1 MGADMSGRGVLRRA
15 VAGQRRDVVT
25 GSLLGAAHQTGEAL
39 VPVLIGM
46 IVDRAVVRP
55 DGGALALWLV
65 VLAVVYAMLS
75 YGFRFGAR
83 AGERAA
89 EQAAHALRLDVVR
102 RVLAPHGGA
111 EAGRPPGALVNV
123 ATEDA
128 RRVGAFTMALT
139 LGIAA
144 VVGVVA
150 GAVLLL
156 RASVPLGLLVLVGAP
171 VLMALGHYL
180 ARPLEHRSQAEQERA
195 AHASGVAADLVAG
208 VRVLKGL
215 RAERAA
221 VARYRTTSQASREA
235 NVRAARAAA
244 LQTGLMLTL
253 TGAFI
258 ALVALVGGRLVLS
271 GSIGLGALVSAVG
284 LALFLPG
291 PIAVLAWVG
300 AELAKARASAAR
312 IADVLAAPG
321 ETTGGT
327 GEPGASGAASAS
339 ASGRGASAAAPAEPA
354 DAPASGSGSASDPGS
369 VPASAVRV
377 AEVLAAPGETTG
389 GTAES
394 AASGAASASASGSA
408 SGPASVPAP
417 ASTSDPASASAP
429 ASARTSASAP
439 APVPSSVPGEL
450 RLRGLGHAGLDGI
463 DLTVRPGEHLGIVVT
478 DTADAV
484 TLLRCLARRCDP
496 DRGSVELDGTPLTEL
511 APAALRSALLVAE
524 HDAQLFDGT
533 LLDNVTAAAPAGAD
547 PQPAMDAAAVDEVA
561 ATLPGGTAGRIGERG
576 SSLSGGQR
584 QRVALARALA
594 ADRSVL
600 VVHDPTTAVDAATE
614 ARIAT
619 GIRRAR
625 TGRTTVLVTSSP
637 ALLAATDRVV
647 LIDGGTVT
655 AEAPHEDLVRD
666 HPVYRTA
673 VLT

>member
-1 MGADMSGRGVLRRA
+1 MGADTSGRGVIRRA
-15 VAGQRRDVVT
+15 VAGQRRDVVV

-39 VPVLIGM
+39 VPVLIGL

-55 DGGALALWLV
+55 DGEALALWLV

-89 EQAAHALRLDVVR
+89 EQAAHRLRLDVVR

-128 RRVGAFTMALT
+128 RRVGALNMALT

-180 ARPLEHRSQAEQERA
+180 ARPLEHRSEAEQERA

-221 VARYRTTSQASREA
+221 VARYRATSQASRDA

-327 GEPGASGAASAS
+327 AEPSAPGGAAARTASG
-339 ASGRGASAAAPAEPA
+339 P
-354 DAPASGSGSASDPGS
+354 DT
-369 VPASAVRV
+369 PASA
-377 AEVLAAPGETTG
+377 TTG
-389 GTAES
+389 PDAPTTA
-394 AASGAASASASGSA
+394 AT
-408 SGPASVPAP
+408 PI
-417 ASTSDPASASAP
+417 
-429 ASARTSASAP
+429 
-439 APVPSSVPGEL
+439 PGEL
-450 RLRGLGHAGLDGI
+450 RLHRLGHGGLHGI
-463 DLTVRPGEHLGIVVT
+463 DLTVPAGEHLGIVVT
-478 DTADAV
+478 DTADAA

-496 DRGSVELDGTPLTEL
+496 DQGRIELDGTPLTEL
-511 APAALRSALLVAE
+511 APAALRSTLLVAE

-533 LLDNVTAAAPAGAD
+533 LLDNLTAAAPAGAD
-547 PQPAMDAAAVDEVA
+547 PHPAMAAAAVDEVA
-561 ATLPGGTAGRIGERG
+561 ATLPGGTTGRIGERG

-647 LIDGGTVT
+647 LIDGGTVA

-666 HPVYRTA
+666 HPVYRSA

>member
-1 MGADMSGRGVLRRA
+1 MGADMSGRGVIRRA
-15 VAGQRRDVVT
+15 VAGQRRDVVV

-39 VPVLIGM
+39 VPVLIGL

-89 EQAAHALRLDVVR
+89 EQAAHQLRLDVVR

-128 RRVGAFTMALT
+128 RRVGALNMALT

-156 RASVPLGLLVLVGAP
+156 RASVPLGLLVLIGAP

-215 RAERAA
+215 RAEHAA
-221 VARYRTTSQASREA
+221 VARYRSTSQASREA

-327 GEPGASGAASAS
+327 T
-339 ASGRGASAAAPAEPA
+339 EPA
-354 DAPASGSGSASDPGS
+354 TPAS
-369 VPASAVRV
+369 
-377 AEVLAAPGETTG
+377 
-389 GTAES
+389 
-394 AASGAASASASGSA
+394 
-408 SGPASVPAP
+408 
-417 ASTSDPASASAP
+417 
-429 ASARTSASAP
+429 
-439 APVPSSVPGEL
+439 GEL
-450 RLRGLGHAGLDGI
+450 RLHGLGHAGLHGI

-478 DTADAV
+478 DTADAA
-484 TLLRCLARRCDP
+484 TLLHCLARRCDP
-496 DRGSVELDGTPLTEL
+496 DRGHVELDGTPVTEL

-594 ADRSVL
+594 ADRPVL
-600 VVHDPTTAVDAATE
+600 VIHDPTTAVDAATE

-647 LIDGGTVT
+647 LIDGGTIT

>member
-1 MGADMSGRGVLRRA
+1 MGADMSGRGVIRRA
-15 VAGQRRDVVT
+15 VAGQRRDVVV

-39 VPVLIGM
+39 VPVLIGL

-89 EQAAHALRLDVVR
+89 EQAAHQLRLDVVR

-128 RRVGAFTMALT
+128 RRVGALDMALT

-156 RASVPLGLLVLVGAP
+156 RASVPLGLLVLIGAP

-215 RAERAA
+215 RAESAA
-221 VARYRTTSQASREA
+221 VARYRSTSQASREA

-327 GEPGASGAASAS
+327 T
-339 ASGRGASAAAPAEPA
+339 EPA
-354 DAPASGSGSASDPGS
+354 TPASGQ
-369 VPASAVRV
+369 
-377 AEVLAAPGETTG
+377 
-389 GTAES
+389 
-394 AASGAASASASGSA
+394 
-408 SGPASVPAP
+408 
-417 ASTSDPASASAP
+417 
-429 ASARTSASAP
+429 
-439 APVPSSVPGEL
+439 L
-450 RLRGLGHAGLDGI
+450 RLHGLGHAGLHGI

-478 DTADAV
+478 DTADAA
-484 TLLRCLARRCDP
+484 TLLHCLARRCDP
-496 DRGSVELDGTPLTEL
+496 DRGHVELDGTPVTEL

-594 ADRSVL
+594 ADRPVL
-600 VVHDPTTAVDAATE
+600 VIHDPTTAVDAATE

-647 LIDGGTVT
+647 LIDGGTIT

>member
-1 MGADMSGRGVLRRA
+1 MGADTSGRGIIRRA
-15 VAGQRRDVVT
+15 VAGQRRDVVV
-25 GSLLGAAHQTGEAL
+25 GSVLSAAHQTGEAL
-39 VPVLIGM
+39 IPVLIGL

-55 DGGALALWLV
+55 DGGALTVWLI
-65 VLAVVYAMLS
+65 VLAAVYTVLS
-75 YGFRFGAR
+75 YGFRLGAR

-89 EQAAHALRLDVVR
+89 EQAAHHLRLDVVR

-128 RRVGAFTMALT
+128 RRVGAVNMALT

-156 RASVPLGLLVLVGAP
+156 RASVPLGLLVLIGAP

-180 ARPLEHRSQAEQERA
+180 ARPLEHRSEAEQERA

-215 RAERAA
+215 RAESAA
-221 VARYRTTSQASREA
+221 VARYRATSQASREA

-291 PIAVLAWVG
+291 PIAVLAYVG

-321 ETTGGT
+321 ETTGG
-327 GEPGASGAASAS
+327 A
-339 ASGRGASAAAPAEPA
+339 AEPA
-354 DAPASGSGSASDPGS
+354 DPA
-369 VPASAVRV
+369 R
-377 AEVLAAPGETTG
+377 
-389 GTAES
+389 
-394 AASGAASASASGSA
+394 
-408 SGPASVPAP
+408 
-417 ASTSDPASASAP
+417 
-429 ASARTSASAP
+429 
-439 APVPSSVPGEL
+439 GEL
-450 RLRGLGHAGLDGI
+450 SLHALGHAGLDGI

-478 DTADAV
+478 DTADAA
-484 TLLRCLARRCDP
+484 TLLHCLARRCDP
-496 DRGSVELDGTPLTEL
+496 DRGRIELDGTPLTEL
-511 APAALRSALLVAE
+511 APAALRATLLVAE

-547 PQPAMDAAAVDEVA
+547 PHPAMDAAAVDEVA
-561 ATLPGGTAGRIGERG
+561 SALAGGIAGRIGERG

-614 ARIAT
+614 ARIAA

-625 TGRTTVLVTSSP
+625 TGRTTILVTSSP

-647 LIDGGTVT
+647 LIDGGTIT

>member
-1 MGADMSGRGVLRRA
+1 MGVDTSGRGVIRRA
-15 VAGQRRDVVT
+15 VAGQRRDVVV

-39 VPVLIGM
+39 VPVLIGL

-89 EQAAHALRLDVVR
+89 EQAAHRLRLDVVR

-128 RRVGAFTMALT
+128 RRVGALDMALT

-180 ARPLEHRSQAEQERA
+180 ARPLEHRSEAEQERA

-221 VARYRTTSQASREA
+221 VARYRATSQASREA

-327 GEPGASGAASAS
+327 VEPDAVPGAAART
-339 ASGRGASAAAPAEPA
+339 ASGTDTPASAATGP
-354 DAPASGSGSASDPGS
+354 DAPTT
-369 VPASAVRV
+369 
-377 AEVLAAPGETTG
+377 AATPT
-389 GTAES
+389 
-394 AASGAASASASGSA
+394 
-408 SGPASVPAP
+408 
-417 ASTSDPASASAP
+417 
-429 ASARTSASAP
+429 
-439 APVPSSVPGEL
+439 PGEL
-450 RLRGLGHAGLDGI
+450 RLHRLGHGGLDGI
-463 DLTVRPGEHLGIVVT
+463 DLTVRAGEHLGIVVT
-478 DTADAV
+478 DTADAA

-496 DRGSVELDGTPLTEL
+496 DRGRIELDGTPFTEL
-511 APAALRSALLVAE
+511 APAALRSTLLVAE

-547 PQPAMDAAAVDEVA
+547 PHPAMDAAAVDEVA

-625 TGRTTVLVTSSP
+625 TARTTVLVTSSP

-647 LIDGGTVT
+647 LIDGGTVA

-666 HPVYRTA
+666 HPVYRSA

>member
-1 MGADMSGRGVLRRA
+1 MGADMSGRGVIRRA
-15 VAGQRRDVVT
+15 VAGQRRDVVV

-39 VPVLIGM
+39 VPVLIGL

-89 EQAAHALRLDVVR
+89 EQAAHQLRLDVVR

-128 RRVGAFTMALT
+128 RRVGALNMALT

-144 VVGVVA
+144 VVGVIA

-156 RASVPLGLLVLVGAP
+156 RASVPLGLLVLIGAP

-180 ARPLEHRSQAEQERA
+180 ARPLEHRSEAEQERA

-215 RAERAA
+215 RAEGAA
-221 VARYRTTSQASREA
+221 VARYRSTSQASREA

-327 GEPGASGAASAS
+327 TEP
-339 ASGRGASAAAPAEPA
+339 AAP
-354 DAPASGSGSASDPGS
+354 SA
-369 VPASAVRV
+369 
-377 AEVLAAPGETTG
+377 
-389 GTAES
+389 
-394 AASGAASASASGSA
+394 
-408 SGPASVPAP
+408 
-417 ASTSDPASASAP
+417 
-429 ASARTSASAP
+429 
-439 APVPSSVPGEL
+439 GEL
-450 RLRGLGHAGLDGI
+450 RLHGLGHAGLHGI
-463 DLTVRPGEHLGIVVT
+463 DLTVRSGEHLGIVVT
-478 DTADAV
+478 DTADAA
-484 TLLRCLARRCDP
+484 TLLHCLARRCDP
-496 DRGSVELDGTPLTEL
+496 DRGRVELDGTPVTEL

-561 ATLPGGTAGRIGERG
+561 ATLPGGTSGRIGERG

-647 LIDGGTVT
+647 LIDGGTIT

>member
-1 MGADMSGRGVLRRA
+1 MGADTSGRGVIRRA
-15 VAGQRRDVVT
+15 VKGQRRDVVV

-39 VPVLIGM
+39 VPVLIGL

-55 DGGALALWLV
+55 DGGALAAWLV

-89 EQAAHALRLDVVR
+89 EQAAHQLRLDVVR

-128 RRVGAFTMALT
+128 RRVGALNMALT

-156 RASVPLGLLVLVGAP
+156 RASVPLGLLVLIGAP

-180 ARPLEHRSQAEQERA
+180 ARPLEHRSEAEQERA

-291 PIAVLAWVG
+291 PISVLAWVG
-300 AELAKARASAAR
+300 AELARARASAAR

-327 GEPGASGAASAS
+327 AEP
-339 ASGRGASAAAPAEPA
+339 AAPA
-354 DAPASGSGSASDPGS
+354 
-369 VPASAVRV
+369 
-377 AEVLAAPGETTG
+377 T
-389 GTAES
+389 
-394 AASGAASASASGSA
+394 
-408 SGPASVPAP
+408 
-417 ASTSDPASASAP
+417 
-429 ASARTSASAP
+429 
-439 APVPSSVPGEL
+439 GEL
-450 RLRGLGHAGLDGI
+450 RLHGLGHAGLDGI

-478 DTADAV
+478 DTADAA
-484 TLLRCLARRCDP
+484 TLLHCLARRCDP
-496 DRGSVELDGTPLTEL
+496 DRGRVELDGTPLTEL

-524 HDAQLFDGT
+524 HDAQLFDGS

-547 PQPAMDAAAVDEVA
+547 PRPAMDAAAVDEVA

-594 ADRSVL
+594 ADRPVL

-647 LIDGGTVT
+647 LIDGGTIT

>member
-1 MGADMSGRGVLRRA
+1 MGADTSGRGVIRRA
-15 VAGQRRDVVT
+15 VAGQRRDVVV

-39 VPVLIGM
+39 VPVLIGL

-55 DGGALALWLV
+55 DGGALAAWLV

-89 EQAAHALRLDVVR
+89 EQAAHQLRLDVVR

-128 RRVGAFTMALT
+128 RRVGALNMALT

-156 RASVPLGLLVLVGAP
+156 RASVPLGLLVLIGAP

-180 ARPLEHRSQAEQERA
+180 ARPLEHRSEAEQERA

-291 PIAVLAWVG
+291 PISVLAWVG
-300 AELAKARASAAR
+300 AELARARASAAR

-327 GEPGASGAASAS
+327 
-339 ASGRGASAAAPAEPA
+339 AEPA
-354 DAPASGSGSASDPGS
+354 TPA
-369 VPASAVRV
+369 
-377 AEVLAAPGETTG
+377 T
-389 GTAES
+389 
-394 AASGAASASASGSA
+394 
-408 SGPASVPAP
+408 
-417 ASTSDPASASAP
+417 
-429 ASARTSASAP
+429 
-439 APVPSSVPGEL
+439 GEL
-450 RLRGLGHAGLDGI
+450 RLHGLGHAGLDGI

-478 DTADAV
+478 DTADAA
-484 TLLRCLARRCDP
+484 TLLHCLARRCDP
-496 DRGSVELDGTPLTEL
+496 DRGRIELDGTPVTEL

-547 PQPAMDAAAVDEVA
+547 PRPAMDAAAVDEVA
-561 ATLPGGTAGRIGERG
+561 ATLPGGTSGRIGERG

-647 LIDGGTVT
+647 LIDGGTIT

>member
-1 MGADMSGRGVLRRA
+1 MGADMSGRGVIRRA
-15 VAGQRRDVVT
+15 VAGQRRDVVV

-39 VPVLIGM
+39 VPVLIGL

-55 DGGALALWLV
+55 DGGALAAWLV
-65 VLAVVYAMLS
+65 LLAVVYAMLS

-89 EQAAHALRLDVVR
+89 EQAAHQLRLDVVR

-128 RRVGAFTMALT
+128 RRVGALNMALT

-156 RASVPLGLLVLVGAP
+156 RASVPLGLLVLIGAP

-180 ARPLEHRSQAEQERA
+180 ARPLEHRSEAEQERA

-221 VARYRTTSQASREA
+221 VARYRSTSQASREA

-291 PIAVLAWVG
+291 PIAVLAWAG

-327 GEPGASGAASAS
+327 T
-339 ASGRGASAAAPAEPA
+339 EPA
-354 DAPASGSGSASDPGS
+354 TPAS
-369 VPASAVRV
+369 
-377 AEVLAAPGETTG
+377 
-389 GTAES
+389 
-394 AASGAASASASGSA
+394 
-408 SGPASVPAP
+408 
-417 ASTSDPASASAP
+417 
-429 ASARTSASAP
+429 
-439 APVPSSVPGEL
+439 GEL
-450 RLRGLGHAGLDGI
+450 RLHGLGHAGLHGI

-478 DTADAV
+478 DTAHAA

-496 DRGSVELDGTPLTEL
+496 DRGHVELDGTPVTEL

-547 PQPAMDAAAVDEVA
+547 PQPSMDAAAVDEVA
-561 ATLPGGTAGRIGERG
+561 ATLPGGTSGRIGERG
-576 SSLSGGQR
+576 SFLSGGQR

-647 LIDGGTVT
+647 LIDGGTIT
-655 AEAPHEDLVRD
+655 ADAPHEDLVRD
-666 HPVYRTA
+666 HSVYRTA

>member
-1 MGADMSGRGVLRRA
+1 MGADMSGRGVIRRA
-15 VAGQRRDVVT
+15 VAGQRRDVAV

-39 VPVLIGM
+39 VPVLIGL

-89 EQAAHALRLDVVR
+89 EQAAHQLRLDVVR

-128 RRVGAFTMALT
+128 RRVGALNMALT

-144 VVGVVA
+144 VVGVIA

-156 RASVPLGLLVLVGAP
+156 RASVPLGLLVLIGAP

-180 ARPLEHRSQAEQERA
+180 ARPLEHRSEAEQERA

-215 RAERAA
+215 RAESAA
-221 VARYRTTSQASREA
+221 VARYRSTSQASREA

-327 GEPGASGAASAS
+327 TEP
-339 ASGRGASAAAPAEPA
+339 AAP
-354 DAPASGSGSASDPGS
+354 SA
-369 VPASAVRV
+369 
-377 AEVLAAPGETTG
+377 
-389 GTAES
+389 
-394 AASGAASASASGSA
+394 
-408 SGPASVPAP
+408 
-417 ASTSDPASASAP
+417 
-429 ASARTSASAP
+429 
-439 APVPSSVPGEL
+439 GEL
-450 RLRGLGHAGLDGI
+450 RLHGVGHAGLHGI

-478 DTADAV
+478 DTAHAA
-484 TLLRCLARRCDP
+484 TLLHCLARRCDP
-496 DRGSVELDGTPLTEL
+496 DRGHVELDGTPVTEL

-561 ATLPGGTAGRIGERG
+561 ATLPGGTSGRIGERG

-614 ARIAT
+614 ARVAT

-647 LIDGGTVT
+647 LIDGGTIT

>member
-1 MGADMSGRGVLRRA
+1 MGADTSGRGVIRRA
-15 VAGQRRDVVT
+15 VKGQRRDVVV

-39 VPVLIGM
+39 VPVLIGL

-55 DGGALALWLV
+55 DGGALAAWLV

-89 EQAAHALRLDVVR
+89 EQAAHQLRLDVVR

-128 RRVGAFTMALT
+128 RRVGALNMALT

-156 RASVPLGLLVLVGAP
+156 RASVPLGLLVLIGAP

-180 ARPLEHRSQAEQERA
+180 ARPLEHRSEAEQERA

-244 LQTGLMLTL
+244 LQTGLMFTL

-291 PIAVLAWVG
+291 PISVLAWVG
-300 AELAKARASAAR
+300 AELARARASAAR

-327 GEPGASGAASAS
+327 
-339 ASGRGASAAAPAEPA
+339 AEPA
-354 DAPASGSGSASDPGS
+354 TPA
-369 VPASAVRV
+369 
-377 AEVLAAPGETTG
+377 T
-389 GTAES
+389 
-394 AASGAASASASGSA
+394 
-408 SGPASVPAP
+408 
-417 ASTSDPASASAP
+417 
-429 ASARTSASAP
+429 
-439 APVPSSVPGEL
+439 GEL
-450 RLRGLGHAGLDGI
+450 RLHGLGHAGLDGI

-478 DTADAV
+478 DTADAA
-484 TLLRCLARRCDP
+484 TLLHCLARRCDP
-496 DRGSVELDGTPLTEL
+496 DRGRIELDGTPVTEL

-524 HDAQLFDGT
+524 HDAQLFDGS

-547 PQPAMDAAAVDEVA
+547 PRPAMDAAAVDEVA

-647 LIDGGTVT
+647 LIDGGTIT

>member
-1 MGADMSGRGVLRRA
+1 MGADRSGRGVIRRA
-15 VAGQRRDVVT
+15 VAGQRRDVVV

-39 VPVLIGM
+39 VPVLIGL

-55 DGGALALWLV
+55 DGGALAVWLL

-89 EQAAHALRLDVVR
+89 EQAAHQLRLDVVR

-128 RRVGAFTMALT
+128 RRVGALNMALT

-156 RASVPLGLLVLVGAP
+156 RASVPLGLLVLIGAP

-221 VARYRTTSQASREA
+221 VARYRSTSQASREA

-327 GEPGASGAASAS
+327 AQ
-339 ASGRGASAAAPAEPA
+339 PAT
-354 DAPASGSGSASDPGS
+354 PAS
-369 VPASAVRV
+369 
-377 AEVLAAPGETTG
+377 
-389 GTAES
+389 
-394 AASGAASASASGSA
+394 
-408 SGPASVPAP
+408 
-417 ASTSDPASASAP
+417 
-429 ASARTSASAP
+429 
-439 APVPSSVPGEL
+439 GEL
-450 RLRGLGHAGLDGI
+450 RLHGLGHAGLDGI

-478 DTADAV
+478 DTADAA
-484 TLLRCLARRCDP
+484 TLLHCLARRCDP
-496 DRGSVELDGTPLTEL
+496 DRGRVELDGTPVTEL

-561 ATLPGGTAGRIGERG
+561 ATLPGGTSGRIGERG

-666 HPVYRTA
+666 HPVYRSA

>member
-1 MGADMSGRGVLRRA
+1 MGADTAGRGVIRRA
-15 VAGQRRDVVT
+15 VAGQRRDVAV
-25 GSLLGAAHQTGEAL
+25 GSLLGACHQTGEAL
-39 VPVLIGM
+39 VPVLIGL

-55 DGGALALWLV
+55 DGGALAIWLL
-65 VLAVVYAMLS
+65 VLAVVYTLLS

-89 EQAAHALRLDVVR
+89 EQAAHHLRLDVLR

-128 RRVGAFTMALT
+128 RRVGAVNMALT

-156 RASVPLGLLVLVGAP
+156 RASLPLGLLVLIGAP
-171 VLMALGHYL
+171 VLMALGHFL
-180 ARPLEHRSQAEQERA
+180 ARPLQYRSEAEQEQA

-221 VARYRTTSQASREA
+221 VDRYRATSQASREA

-253 TGAFI
+253 TGSFI

-291 PIAVLAWVG
+291 PIGMLAWVG
-300 AELAKARASAAR
+300 AELAKGRASAAR

-321 ETTGGT
+321 ET
-327 GEPGASGAASAS
+327 S
-339 ASGRGASAAAPAEPA
+339 
-354 DAPASGSGSASDPGS
+354 
-369 VPASAVRV
+369 
-377 AEVLAAPGETTG
+377 G
-389 GTAES
+389 GTAE
-394 AASGAASASASGSA
+394 
-408 SGPASVPAP
+408 PAAP
-417 ASTSDPASASAP
+417 A
-429 ASARTSASAP
+429 
-439 APVPSSVPGEL
+439 PGEL
-450 RLRGLGHAGLDGI
+450 RLNGLGHAGLEAL

-478 DTADAV
+478 DPADAAA
-484 TLLRCLARRCDP
+484 LMHCLARRRDP
-496 DRGSVELDGTPLTEL
+496 DRGSVELDGVPLTEL
-511 APAALRSALLVAE
+511 APDALRSALLVAE

-533 LLDNVTAAAPAGAD
+533 LLENVTAAAPAGAD
-547 PQPAMDAAAVDEVA
+547 PRPAMDAAAVDEVA
-561 ATLPGGTAGRIGERG
+561 SALSGGTDGRIGERG

-594 ADRSVL
+594 ADRRVL

-614 ARIAT
+614 ARIAA

-647 LIDGGTVT
+647 LIDGGTIT

>member
-1 MGADMSGRGVLRRA
+1 MGADTSGRGVIRRA
-15 VAGQRRDVVT
+15 VKGQRRDVVV

-39 VPVLIGM
+39 VPVLIGL

-55 DGGALALWLV
+55 DGGALAAWLV

-89 EQAAHALRLDVVR
+89 EQAAHQLRLDVVR

-128 RRVGAFTMALT
+128 RRVGALNMALT

-156 RASVPLGLLVLVGAP
+156 RASLPLGLLVLIGAP

-180 ARPLEHRSQAEQERA
+180 ARPLEHRSEAEQERA

-291 PIAVLAWVG
+291 PISVLAWVG
-300 AELAKARASAAR
+300 AELARARASAAR

-327 GEPGASGAASAS
+327 
-339 ASGRGASAAAPAEPA
+339 AEPA
-354 DAPASGSGSASDPGS
+354 TPA
-369 VPASAVRV
+369 
-377 AEVLAAPGETTG
+377 T
-389 GTAES
+389 
-394 AASGAASASASGSA
+394 
-408 SGPASVPAP
+408 
-417 ASTSDPASASAP
+417 
-429 ASARTSASAP
+429 
-439 APVPSSVPGEL
+439 GEL
-450 RLRGLGHAGLDGI
+450 RLHGLGHAGLDGI

-478 DTADAV
+478 DTADAA
-484 TLLRCLARRCDP
+484 TLLHCLARRCDP
-496 DRGSVELDGTPLTEL
+496 DRGRIELDGTPVTEL

-524 HDAQLFDGT
+524 HDAQLFDGS

-547 PQPAMDAAAVDEVA
+547 PRPAMDAAAVDEVA

-647 LIDGGTVT
+647 LIDGGTIT

>member
-1 MGADMSGRGVLRRA
+1 MGADTSGRGVIRRA
-15 VAGQRRDVVT
+15 VAGQRRDVVA

-39 VPVLIGM
+39 VPVLIGL

-55 DGGALALWLV
+55 DGGALAAWLV

-89 EQAAHALRLDVVR
+89 EQAAHQLRLDVVR

-128 RRVGAFTMALT
+128 RRVGALNMALT

-156 RASVPLGLLVLVGAP
+156 RASVPLGLLVLIGAP

-180 ARPLEHRSQAEQERA
+180 ARPLEHRSEAEQERA

-244 LQTGLMLTL
+244 LQTGLMLAL

-291 PIAVLAWVG
+291 PISVLAWVG
-300 AELAKARASAAR
+300 AELARARASAAR

-327 GEPGASGAASAS
+327 
-339 ASGRGASAAAPAEPA
+339 AEPA
-354 DAPASGSGSASDPGS
+354 TPA
-369 VPASAVRV
+369 
-377 AEVLAAPGETTG
+377 T
-389 GTAES
+389 
-394 AASGAASASASGSA
+394 
-408 SGPASVPAP
+408 
-417 ASTSDPASASAP
+417 
-429 ASARTSASAP
+429 
-439 APVPSSVPGEL
+439 GEL
-450 RLRGLGHAGLDGI
+450 RLHGLGHAGLDGI

-478 DTADAV
+478 DTADAA
-484 TLLRCLARRCDP
+484 TLLHCLARRCDP
-496 DRGSVELDGTPLTEL
+496 DRGRIELDGTPVTEL

-547 PQPAMDAAAVDEVA
+547 PRPAMDAAAVDEVA
-561 ATLPGGTAGRIGERG
+561 ATLPGGTSGRIGERG

-647 LIDGGTVT
+647 LIDGGTIT

>member
-1 MGADMSGRGVLRRA
+1 MGADSAGRGVIRRA
-15 VAGQRRDVVT
+15 VAGQRRDVAV
-25 GSLLGAAHQTGEAL
+25 GSVLGACHQIGEAL
-39 VPVLIGM
+39 VPVLIGL

-55 DGGALALWLV
+55 DGGALAIWLL
-65 VLAVVYAMLS
+65 VLAVVYTLLS
-75 YGFRFGAR
+75 FGFRFGAR

-89 EQAAHALRLDVVR
+89 EQAAHELRLDVVR

-128 RRVGAFTMALT
+128 RRVGAVNMALT

-156 RASVPLGLLVLVGAP
+156 RSSLPLGLLVLIGAP
-171 VLMALGHYL
+171 VLMALGHFL
-180 ARPLEHRSQAEQERA
+180 ARPLEHRSEAEQEQA

-221 VARYRTTSQASREA
+221 VDRYRATSQASREA

-253 TGAFI
+253 TGSFI

-291 PIAVLAWVG
+291 PISVLAWVG
-300 AELAKARASAAR
+300 AELAKGRASAAR

-327 GEPGASGAASAS
+327 AEPAASA
-339 ASGRGASAAAPAEPA
+339 
-354 DAPASGSGSASDPGS
+354 
-369 VPASAVRV
+369 
-377 AEVLAAPGETTG
+377 
-389 GTAES
+389 
-394 AASGAASASASGSA
+394 
-408 SGPASVPAP
+408 
-417 ASTSDPASASAP
+417 
-429 ASARTSASAP
+429 
-439 APVPSSVPGEL
+439 PGEL
-450 RLRGLGHAGLDGI
+450 RLNGLGHAGLDAL
-463 DLTVRPGEHLGIVVT
+463 DLTVRPGEHLGVVVT
-478 DTADAV
+478 DPADAA
-484 TLLRCLARRCDP
+484 TLLHCLARRCDP
-496 DRGSVELDGTPLTEL
+496 ERGSVELDGVPLTEL

-533 LLDNVTAAAPAGAD
+533 LLENVTAAAPAGSD
-547 PQPAMDAAAVDEVA
+547 PNTAMDAAAVDEVA
-561 ATLPGGTAGRIGERG
+561 SALAGGTGGRIGERG

-594 ADRSVL
+594 ADRGVL

-614 ARIAT
+614 ARIAA

-647 LIDGGTVT
+647 LVDGGTIT

>member
-1 MGADMSGRGVLRRA
+1 MGADMSGRGVIRRA
-15 VAGQRRDVVT
+15 VAGQRRDVVV

-39 VPVLIGM
+39 VPVLIGL

-89 EQAAHALRLDVVR
+89 EQAAHQLRLDVVR

-128 RRVGAFTMALT
+128 RRVGALNMALT

-144 VVGVVA
+144 VVGVIA

-156 RASVPLGLLVLVGAP
+156 RASVPLGLLVLIGAP

-180 ARPLEHRSQAEQERA
+180 ARPLEHRSEAEQERA

-215 RAERAA
+215 RAEGAA
-221 VARYRTTSQASREA
+221 VARYRSTSQASREA

-327 GEPGASGAASAS
+327 T
-339 ASGRGASAAAPAEPA
+339 EPA
-354 DAPASGSGSASDPGS
+354 TPAS
-369 VPASAVRV
+369 
-377 AEVLAAPGETTG
+377 
-389 GTAES
+389 
-394 AASGAASASASGSA
+394 
-408 SGPASVPAP
+408 
-417 ASTSDPASASAP
+417 
-429 ASARTSASAP
+429 
-439 APVPSSVPGEL
+439 GEL
-450 RLRGLGHAGLDGI
+450 RLHGLGHAGLHGI

-478 DTADAV
+478 DTTHAA
-484 TLLRCLARRCDP
+484 TLLHCLARRCDP
-496 DRGSVELDGTPLTEL
+496 DRGHVELDGTPVTEL

-561 ATLPGGTAGRIGERG
+561 ATLPGGTSGRIGERG

-647 LIDGGTVT
+647 LIDGGTIT

>member
-1 MGADMSGRGVLRRA
+1 MGADMSGRGVIRRA
-15 VAGQRRDVVT
+15 VAGQRRDVVV

-39 VPVLIGM
+39 VPVLIGL

-89 EQAAHALRLDVVR
+89 EQAAHQLRLDVVR

-128 RRVGAFTMALT
+128 RRVGALNMALT

-144 VVGVVA
+144 VVGVIA

-156 RASVPLGLLVLVGAP
+156 RASVPLGLLVLIGAP

-180 ARPLEHRSQAEQERA
+180 ARPLEHRSEAEQERA

-327 GEPGASGAASAS
+327 T
-339 ASGRGASAAAPAEPA
+339 EPA
-354 DAPASGSGSASDPGS
+354 TPAS
-369 VPASAVRV
+369 
-377 AEVLAAPGETTG
+377 
-389 GTAES
+389 
-394 AASGAASASASGSA
+394 
-408 SGPASVPAP
+408 
-417 ASTSDPASASAP
+417 
-429 ASARTSASAP
+429 
-439 APVPSSVPGEL
+439 GEL
-450 RLRGLGHAGLDGI
+450 RLHGLGHAGLHGI

-478 DTADAV
+478 DTAHAA

-496 DRGSVELDGTPLTEL
+496 DRGHVELDGTPVTEL

-561 ATLPGGTAGRIGERG
+561 ATLPGGTSGRIGERG

-625 TGRTTVLVTSSP
+625 TGCTTVLVTSSP

-647 LIDGGTVT
+647 LIDGGTIT

>member
-1 MGADMSGRGVLRRA
+1 MGADTAGRGVIRRA
-15 VAGQRRDVVT
+15 VAGQRRDVAV
-25 GSLLGAAHQTGEAL
+25 GSLLGACHQIGEAL
-39 VPVLIGM
+39 VPVLIGLV
-46 IVDRAVVRP
+46 VDRAVVRP
-55 DGGALALWLV
+55 DGGALAIWLV
-65 VLAVVYAMLS
+65 VLAVVYTLLS
-75 YGFRFGAR
+75 FGFRFGAR

-89 EQAAHALRLDVVR
+89 EQAAHQLRLDVVR

-128 RRVGAFTMALT
+128 RRVGAVNMALT

-156 RASVPLGLLVLVGAP
+156 RASLPLGLLVLIGAP
-171 VLMALGHYL
+171 VLMALGHFL
-180 ARPLEHRSQAEQERA
+180 ARPLQHRSEAEQEQA

-221 VARYRTTSQASREA
+221 VDRYRATSQASREA

-253 TGAFI
+253 TGSFI
-258 ALVALVGGRLVLS
+258 ALVALVGGHLVLG

-291 PIAVLAWVG
+291 PIGMLAWVG
-300 AELAKARASAAR
+300 AELAKGRASAAR

-327 GEPGASGAASAS
+327 AEP
-339 ASGRGASAAAPAEPA
+339 AAPA
-354 DAPASGSGSASDPGS
+354 
-369 VPASAVRV
+369 
-377 AEVLAAPGETTG
+377 
-389 GTAES
+389 
-394 AASGAASASASGSA
+394 
-408 SGPASVPAP
+408 
-417 ASTSDPASASAP
+417 
-429 ASARTSASAP
+429 
-439 APVPSSVPGEL
+439 PGEL
-450 RLRGLGHAGLDGI
+450 RLNGLGHAGLDAL

-478 DTADAV
+478 DPADAQA
-484 TLLRCLARRCDP
+484 LLHCLARRCDP
-496 DRGSVELDGTPLTEL
+496 DRGSVELDGVPVTEL
-511 APAALRSALLVAE
+511 APDALRSVLLVAE

-533 LLDNVTAAAPAGAD
+533 LLENVTAAAPAGAD
-547 PQPAMDAAAVDEVA
+547 PSSAMDAAAVDEVA
-561 ATLPGGTAGRIGERG
+561 SALSGGTGGRIGERG

-614 ARIAT
+614 ARIAA

-647 LIDGGTVT
+647 LVDGGTIT

>member
-1 MGADMSGRGVLRRA
+1 MGADTSGRGVIRRA
-15 VAGQRRDVVT
+15 VKGQRRDVVV

-39 VPVLIGM
+39 VPVLIGL

-55 DGGALALWLV
+55 DGGALAAWLV

-89 EQAAHALRLDVVR
+89 EQAAHQLRIDVVR

-128 RRVGAFTMALT
+128 RRVGALNMALT

-156 RASVPLGLLVLVGAP
+156 RASVPLGLLVLIGAP

-180 ARPLEHRSQAEQERA
+180 ARPLEHRSEAEQERA

-291 PIAVLAWVG
+291 PISVLAWVG
-300 AELAKARASAAR
+300 AELARARASAAR

-327 GEPGASGAASAS
+327 
-339 ASGRGASAAAPAEPA
+339 AEPA
-354 DAPASGSGSASDPGS
+354 TPA
-369 VPASAVRV
+369 
-377 AEVLAAPGETTG
+377 T
-389 GTAES
+389 
-394 AASGAASASASGSA
+394 
-408 SGPASVPAP
+408 
-417 ASTSDPASASAP
+417 
-429 ASARTSASAP
+429 
-439 APVPSSVPGEL
+439 GEL
-450 RLRGLGHAGLDGI
+450 RLHGLGHAGLDGI

-478 DTADAV
+478 DTADAA
-484 TLLRCLARRCDP
+484 TLLHCLARRCDP
-496 DRGSVELDGTPLTEL
+496 DRGRIELDGTPVTEL

-524 HDAQLFDGT
+524 HDAQLFDSS

-547 PQPAMDAAAVDEVA
+547 PRPAMDAAAVDEVA
-561 ATLPGGTAGRIGERG
+561 ATLSGGAAGRIGERG

-647 LIDGGTVT
+647 LIDGGTIT

>member
-1 MGADMSGRGVLRRA
+1 MGADTAGRGVIRRA
-15 VAGQRRDVVT
+15 VARQRRDVVV
-25 GSLLGAAHQTGEAL
+25 GSVLGAGHQIGEAL

-89 EQAAHALRLDVVR
+89 EQAAHHLRLDVVR

-128 RRVGAFTMALT
+128 RRVGAVNMALT

-156 RASVPLGLLVLVGAP
+156 RASLPLGLLVLIGAP
-171 VLMALGHYL
+171 ALMALGHFL
-180 ARPLEHRSQAEQERA
+180 ARPLEHRSEAEQERA

-215 RAERAA
+215 RAEHAA
-221 VARYRTTSQASREA
+221 VDRYRATSQASREA

-253 TGAFI
+253 TGSFI

-271 GSIGLGALVSAVG
+271 DSIGLGALVSAVG

-291 PIAVLAWVG
+291 PIGVLAWVG

-327 GEPGASGAASAS
+327 GEP
-339 ASGRGASAAAPAEPA
+339 
-354 DAPASGSGSASDPGS
+354 
-369 VPASAVRV
+369 
-377 AEVLAAPGETTG
+377 AAPG
-389 GTAES
+389 
-394 AASGAASASASGSA
+394 
-408 SGPASVPAP
+408 
-417 ASTSDPASASAP
+417 
-429 ASARTSASAP
+429 
-439 APVPSSVPGEL
+439 PGEL
-450 RLRGLGHAGLDGI
+450 RLRGLGHAGLDRL
-463 DLTVRPGEHLGIVVT
+463 DLTVRPGEHLGVVVT
-478 DTADAV
+478 DPADAA

-496 DRGSVELDGTPLTEL
+496 DRGRVELDGVPLTEL

-533 LLDNVTAAAPAGAD
+533 LLENVTAAAPAGSD
-547 PQPAMDAAAVDEVA
+547 PRPAMDAAAVEEVA
-561 ATLPGGTAGRIGERG
+561 SALSGGADGRIGERG

-594 ADRSVL
+594 ADRGVL

-614 ARIAT
+614 ARIAA

-647 LIDGGTVT
+647 LIDGGAIA

>member
-1 MGADMSGRGVLRRA
+1 MGADTSGRGVIRRA
-15 VAGQRRDVVT
+15 VAGQRRDVVV

-39 VPVLIGM
+39 VPVLIGL
-46 IVDRAVVRP
+46 IVDRAMVRP
-55 DGGALALWLV
+55 DGGALAAWLV

-89 EQAAHALRLDVVR
+89 EQAAHQLRLDVVR

-128 RRVGAFTMALT
+128 RRVGALNMALT

-156 RASVPLGLLVLVGAP
+156 RASVPLGLLVLIGAP

-180 ARPLEHRSQAEQERA
+180 ARPLEHRSEAEQERA

-291 PIAVLAWVG
+291 PISVLAWVG
-300 AELAKARASAAR
+300 AELARARASATR

-327 GEPGASGAASAS
+327 
-339 ASGRGASAAAPAEPA
+339 AEPA
-354 DAPASGSGSASDPGS
+354 TPA
-369 VPASAVRV
+369 
-377 AEVLAAPGETTG
+377 T
-389 GTAES
+389 
-394 AASGAASASASGSA
+394 
-408 SGPASVPAP
+408 
-417 ASTSDPASASAP
+417 
-429 ASARTSASAP
+429 
-439 APVPSSVPGEL
+439 GEL
-450 RLRGLGHAGLDGI
+450 RLHGLGHAGIDGI

-478 DTADAV
+478 DTADAA
-484 TLLRCLARRCDP
+484 TLLHCLARRCDP
-496 DRGSVELDGTPLTEL
+496 DRGRIELDGTPVTEL
-511 APAALRSALLVAE
+511 APAALRAALLVAE
-524 HDAQLFDGT
+524 HDAQLFDGS

-561 ATLPGGTAGRIGERG
+561 ATLPGGTSGRIGERG

-647 LIDGGTVT
+647 LIDGGTIT

>member
-1 MGADMSGRGVLRRA
+1 MGADTSGRGVIRRA
-15 VAGQRRDVVT
+15 VKGQRRDVVV

-39 VPVLIGM
+39 VPVLIGL

-55 DGGALALWLV
+55 DGGALAAWLV

-89 EQAAHALRLDVVR
+89 EQAAHQLRLDVVR

-128 RRVGAFTMALT
+128 RRVGALNMALT

-156 RASVPLGLLVLVGAP
+156 RASVPLGLLVLIGAP

-180 ARPLEHRSQAEQERA
+180 ARPLEHRSEAEQERA

-244 LQTGLMLTL
+244 LQTGLILTL

-291 PIAVLAWVG
+291 PISVLAWVG
-300 AELAKARASAAR
+300 AELARARASAAR

-327 GEPGASGAASAS
+327 
-339 ASGRGASAAAPAEPA
+339 AEPA
-354 DAPASGSGSASDPGS
+354 TPA
-369 VPASAVRV
+369 
-377 AEVLAAPGETTG
+377 T
-389 GTAES
+389 
-394 AASGAASASASGSA
+394 
-408 SGPASVPAP
+408 
-417 ASTSDPASASAP
+417 
-429 ASARTSASAP
+429 
-439 APVPSSVPGEL
+439 GEL
-450 RLRGLGHAGLDGI
+450 RLHGLGHAGLDGI

-478 DTADAV
+478 DTADAA
-484 TLLRCLARRCDP
+484 TLLHCLARRCDP
-496 DRGSVELDGTPLTEL
+496 DRGRIELDGTPVTEL
-511 APAALRSALLVAE
+511 APAALRAALLVAE

-533 LLDNVTAAAPAGAD
+533 LLGNVTAAAPAGAD
-547 PQPAMDAAAVDEVA
+547 PRPAMDAAAVDEVA

-647 LIDGGTVT
+647 LIDGGTIT

>member
-1 MGADMSGRGVLRRA
+1 MGADTSGRGVIRRA
-15 VAGQRRDVVT
+15 VAGQRRDVVV

-39 VPVLIGM
+39 VPVLIGL

-89 EQAAHALRLDVVR
+89 EQAAHRLRLDVVR

-128 RRVGAFTMALT
+128 RRVGALNMALT

-180 ARPLEHRSQAEQERA
+180 ARPLEHRSEAEQERA

-221 VARYRTTSQASREA
+221 VARYRATSQASRDA

-327 GEPGASGAASAS
+327 VEPAAPGGAAARTASGTGASAAGPAGQAAAGLAGPATSAS
-339 ASGRGASAAAPAEPA
+339 ASGP
-354 DAPASGSGSASDPGS
+354 
-369 VPASAVRV
+369 V
-377 AEVLAAPGETTG
+377 
-389 GTAES
+389 
-394 AASGAASASASGSA
+394 ASASATGTA
-408 SGPASVPAP
+408 GPAVA
-417 ASTSDPASASAP
+417 AGAATPASATTGPDAP
-429 ASARTSASAP
+429 ATAATP
-439 APVPSSVPGEL
+439 TPGEL
-450 RLRGLGHAGLDGI
+450 RLHRLGHDGLHGI
-463 DLTVRPGEHLGIVVT
+463 DLTIPAGEHLGIVVT
-478 DTADAV
+478 DTADAA

-496 DRGSVELDGTPLTEL
+496 DRGRIELDGTPLTEL
-511 APAALRSALLVAE
+511 APAALRSTLLVAE

-547 PQPAMDAAAVDEVA
+547 PHPAMDAAAVDEVA

-666 HPVYRTA
+666 HPVYRSA

>member
-1 MGADMSGRGVLRRA
+1 MGADMSGRGVIRRA
-15 VAGQRRDVVT
+15 VAGQRRDVAV

-39 VPVLIGM
+39 VPVLIGL

-89 EQAAHALRLDVVR
+89 EQAAHQLRLDVVR

-128 RRVGAFTMALT
+128 RRVGALNMALT

-156 RASVPLGLLVLVGAP
+156 RASVPLGLLVLIGAP

-180 ARPLEHRSQAEQERA
+180 ARPLEHRSEAEQERA

-215 RAERAA
+215 RAESAA
-221 VARYRTTSQASREA
+221 VARYRSTSQASREA

-327 GEPGASGAASAS
+327 TEP
-339 ASGRGASAAAPAEPA
+339 AAP
-354 DAPASGSGSASDPGS
+354 SA
-369 VPASAVRV
+369 
-377 AEVLAAPGETTG
+377 
-389 GTAES
+389 
-394 AASGAASASASGSA
+394 
-408 SGPASVPAP
+408 
-417 ASTSDPASASAP
+417 
-429 ASARTSASAP
+429 
-439 APVPSSVPGEL
+439 GEL
-450 RLRGLGHAGLDGI
+450 RLHGLGHAGLHGI

-478 DTADAV
+478 DTAHAA
-484 TLLRCLARRCDP
+484 TLLHCLARRCDP
-496 DRGSVELDGTPLTEL
+496 DRGRVELDGTPVTEL

-561 ATLPGGTAGRIGERG
+561 ATLPGGTSGRIGERG

-647 LIDGGTVT
+647 LIDGGTIT

>member
-1 MGADMSGRGVLRRA
+1 MGADTAGRGVIRRA
-15 VAGQRRDVVT
+15 VAGQRRDVAV
-25 GSLLGAAHQTGEAL
+25 GSLLGACHQTGEAL
-39 VPVLIGM
+39 VPVLIGL

-55 DGGALALWLV
+55 DGGALAIWLL
-65 VLAVVYAMLS
+65 VLAVVYTLLS

-89 EQAAHALRLDVVR
+89 EQAAHHLRLDVLR

-128 RRVGAFTMALT
+128 RRVGAVNMALT

-156 RASVPLGLLVLVGAP
+156 RASLPLGLLVLIGAP
-171 VLMALGHYL
+171 VLMALGHFL
-180 ARPLEHRSQAEQERA
+180 ARPLQHRSEAEQEQA

-221 VARYRTTSQASREA
+221 VDRYRATSQASREA

-244 LQTGLMLTL
+244 LQTGLMLAL
-253 TGAFI
+253 TGSFI

-271 GSIGLGALVSAVG
+271 DSIGLGALVSAVG

-291 PIAVLAWVG
+291 PIGMLAWVG
-300 AELAKARASAAR
+300 AELAKGRASAAR

-321 ETTGGT
+321 ET
-327 GEPGASGAASAS
+327 S
-339 ASGRGASAAAPAEPA
+339 
-354 DAPASGSGSASDPGS
+354 
-369 VPASAVRV
+369 
-377 AEVLAAPGETTG
+377 G
-389 GTAES
+389 GTAE
-394 AASGAASASASGSA
+394 
-408 SGPASVPAP
+408 PAAP
-417 ASTSDPASASAP
+417 A
-429 ASARTSASAP
+429 
-439 APVPSSVPGEL
+439 PGEL
-450 RLRGLGHAGLDGI
+450 RLNGLGHAGLDAL

-478 DTADAV
+478 DPADAAA
-484 TLLRCLARRCDP
+484 LMHCLARRRDP
-496 DRGSVELDGTPLTEL
+496 DRGSVELDGVPLTEL
-511 APAALRSALLVAE
+511 APDALRSALLVAE

-533 LLDNVTAAAPAGAD
+533 LLENVTAAAPAGAD
-547 PQPAMDAAAVDEVA
+547 PRPAMDAAAVDEVA
-561 ATLPGGTAGRIGERG
+561 SALSGGTDGRIGERG

-594 ADRSVL
+594 ADRRVL

-614 ARIAT
+614 ARIAA

-647 LIDGGTVT
+647 LIDGGTIT

>member
-1 MGADMSGRGVLRRA
+1 MGADTSGRGVIRRA
-15 VAGQRRDVVT
+15 VAGQRRDVVV

-39 VPVLIGM
+39 VPVLIGL

-89 EQAAHALRLDVVR
+89 EQAAHRLRLDVVR

-128 RRVGAFTMALT
+128 RRVGALNMALT

-180 ARPLEHRSQAEQERA
+180 ARPLEHRSEAEQERA

-221 VARYRTTSQASREA
+221 VARYRATSQASRDA

-327 GEPGASGAASAS
+327 AEPSAPGGAAGRTASGAGASEAGPAGQAAAGLAGPATSASASGPAASAS
-339 ASGRGASAAAPAEPA
+339 A
-354 DAPASGSGSASDPGS
+354 
-369 VPASAVRV
+369 
-377 AEVLAAPGETTG
+377 T
-389 GTAES
+389 GTAGPAV
-394 AASGAASASASGSA
+394 AAGAA
-408 SGPASVPAP
+408 
-417 ASTSDPASASAP
+417 
-429 ASARTSASAP
+429 TSASAGTP
-439 APVPSSVPGEL
+439 PPGEL
-450 RLRGLGHAGLDGI
+450 RLHRLGHGGLHGI
-463 DLTVRPGEHLGIVVT
+463 DLTIPAGEHLGIVVT
-478 DTADAV
+478 DTADAA

-496 DRGSVELDGTPLTEL
+496 DQGRIELDGTPLTEL

-547 PQPAMDAAAVDEVA
+547 PHPAMEAAAVDEVA

-647 LIDGGTVT
+647 LIDGGTVA

-666 HPVYRTA
+666 HPVYRSA

>member
-1 MGADMSGRGVLRRA
+1 MGADTSGRGVIRRA
-15 VAGQRRDVVT
+15 VKGQRRDVVV

-39 VPVLIGM
+39 VPVLIGL

-55 DGGALALWLV
+55 DGGALAAWLV

-89 EQAAHALRLDVVR
+89 EQAAHQLRLDVVR

-128 RRVGAFTMALT
+128 RRVGALNMALT

-156 RASVPLGLLVLVGAP
+156 RASVPLGLLVLIGAP

-180 ARPLEHRSQAEQERA
+180 ARPLEHRSEAEQERA

-221 VARYRTTSQASREA
+221 VARYRNTSQASREA

-253 TGAFI
+253 TSAFI

-291 PIAVLAWVG
+291 PISVLAWVG
-300 AELAKARASAAR
+300 AELARARASAAR

-327 GEPGASGAASAS
+327 
-339 ASGRGASAAAPAEPA
+339 AEPA
-354 DAPASGSGSASDPGS
+354 TPA
-369 VPASAVRV
+369 
-377 AEVLAAPGETTG
+377 T
-389 GTAES
+389 
-394 AASGAASASASGSA
+394 
-408 SGPASVPAP
+408 
-417 ASTSDPASASAP
+417 
-429 ASARTSASAP
+429 
-439 APVPSSVPGEL
+439 GEL
-450 RLRGLGHAGLDGI
+450 RLHGLGHAGLDGI

-478 DTADAV
+478 DTADAA
-484 TLLRCLARRCDP
+484 TLLHCLARRCDP
-496 DRGSVELDGTPLTEL
+496 DRGRIELDGTPVTEL

-524 HDAQLFDGT
+524 HDAQLFDGS

-547 PQPAMDAAAVDEVA
+547 PRPAMDAAAVDEVA

-647 LIDGGTVT
+647 LIDGGTIT

>member
-1 MGADMSGRGVLRRA
+1 MGADTSGRGVIRRA
-15 VAGQRRDVVT
+15 VAGQRRDVVV

-39 VPVLIGM
+39 VPVLIGL

-89 EQAAHALRLDVVR
+89 EQAAHRLRLDVVR

-128 RRVGAFTMALT
+128 RRVGALNMALT

-180 ARPLEHRSQAEQERA
+180 ARPLEHRSEAEQERA

-221 VARYRTTSQASREA
+221 VARYRATSQASRDA

-327 GEPGASGAASAS
+327 VEPSAPGGAAARTASG
-339 ASGRGASAAAPAEPA
+339 P
-354 DAPASGSGSASDPGS
+354 DT
-369 VPASAVRV
+369 PASA
-377 AEVLAAPGETTG
+377 TTG
-389 GTAES
+389 PDTPTTA
-394 AASGAASASASGSA
+394 AT
-408 SGPASVPAP
+408 P
-417 ASTSDPASASAP
+417 T
-429 ASARTSASAP
+429 
-439 APVPSSVPGEL
+439 PGEL
-450 RLRGLGHAGLDGI
+450 RLHRLGHGGLHGI
-463 DLTVRPGEHLGIVVT
+463 DLTVPAGEHLGIVVT
-478 DTADAV
+478 DTADAA

-496 DRGSVELDGTPLTEL
+496 DQGRIELDGTPLTEL
-511 APAALRSALLVAE
+511 APAALRSTLLVAE

-547 PQPAMDAAAVDEVA
+547 PHPAMAAAAVDEVA
-561 ATLPGGTAGRIGERG
+561 ATLPGGTTGGIGERG

-594 ADRSVL
+594 ADRAVL

-625 TGRTTVLVTSSP
+625 AGRTTVLVTSSP

-647 LIDGGTVT
+647 LIDGGTVA

-666 HPVYRTA
+666 HPVYRSA

>member
-1 MGADMSGRGVLRRA
+1 MGADTSGRGVIRRA
-15 VAGQRRDVVT
+15 VAGQRRDVVV

-39 VPVLIGM
+39 VPVLIGL

-89 EQAAHALRLDVVR
+89 EQAAHRLRLDVVR

-128 RRVGAFTMALT
+128 RRVGALNMALT

-180 ARPLEHRSQAEQERA
+180 ARPLEHRSEAEQERA

-221 VARYRTTSQASREA
+221 VARYRATSQASREA

-327 GEPGASGAASAS
+327 
-339 ASGRGASAAAPAEPA
+339 AEPA
-354 DAPASGSGSASDPGS
+354 AVPGAAARTASGTDT
-369 VPASAVRV
+369 PASAITG
-377 AEVLAAPGETTG
+377 AEAPTAAATPT
-389 GTAES
+389 
-394 AASGAASASASGSA
+394 
-408 SGPASVPAP
+408 
-417 ASTSDPASASAP
+417 
-429 ASARTSASAP
+429 
-439 APVPSSVPGEL
+439 PGEL
-450 RLRGLGHAGLDGI
+450 RLHRLGHGGLHGI
-463 DLTVRPGEHLGIVVT
+463 DLTIPAGEHLGIVVT
-478 DTADAV
+478 DTADAA

-496 DRGSVELDGTPLTEL
+496 DRGRIELDGTPLTEL
-511 APAALRSALLVAE
+511 APAALRSTLLVAE

-547 PQPAMDAAAVDEVA
+547 PHPAMDAAAVDEVA

-666 HPVYRTA
+666 HPVYRSA

>member
-1 MGADMSGRGVLRRA
+1 MGADTAGRGVIRRA
-15 VAGQRRDVVT
+15 VARQRRDVVV
-25 GSLLGAAHQTGEAL
+25 GSVLGAGHQIGEAL

-89 EQAAHALRLDVVR
+89 EQAAHHLRLDVVR

-128 RRVGAFTMALT
+128 RRVGAVNMALT

-156 RASVPLGLLVLVGAP
+156 RASLPLGLLVLIGAP
-171 VLMALGHYL
+171 ALMALGHFL
-180 ARPLEHRSQAEQERA
+180 ARPLEHRSEAEQERA

-215 RAERAA
+215 RAEHAA
-221 VARYRTTSQASREA
+221 VDRYRATSQASREA

-253 TGAFI
+253 TGSFI

-271 GSIGLGALVSAVG
+271 DSIGLGALVSAVG

-291 PIAVLAWVG
+291 PIGVLAWVG

-327 GEPGASGAASAS
+327 
-339 ASGRGASAAAPAEPA
+339 AEPA
-354 DAPASGSGSASDPGS
+354 
-369 VPASAVRV
+369 
-377 AEVLAAPGETTG
+377 APG
-389 GTAES
+389 
-394 AASGAASASASGSA
+394 
-408 SGPASVPAP
+408 
-417 ASTSDPASASAP
+417 
-429 ASARTSASAP
+429 
-439 APVPSSVPGEL
+439 PGEL
-450 RLRGLGHAGLDGI
+450 RLRGLGHAGLDRL
-463 DLTVRPGEHLGIVVT
+463 DLTVRPGEHLGVVVT
-478 DTADAV
+478 DPADAA

-496 DRGSVELDGTPLTEL
+496 DRGRVELDGVPLTEL

-533 LLDNVTAAAPAGAD
+533 LLENVTAAAPAGSD
-547 PQPAMDAAAVDEVA
+547 PRPAMDAAAVEEVA
-561 ATLPGGTAGRIGERG
+561 SALSGGADGRIGERG

-594 ADRSVL
+594 ADRGVL

-614 ARIAT
+614 ARIAA

-647 LIDGGTVT
+647 LIDGGAIA

>member
-1 MGADMSGRGVLRRA
+1 MGADTSGRGVIRRA
-15 VAGQRRDVVT
+15 VTGQRRDVVV

-39 VPVLIGM
+39 VPVLIGL

-55 DGGALALWLV
+55 DGGALAAWLV
-65 VLAVVYAMLS
+65 VLAAVYAMLS

-89 EQAAHALRLDVVR
+89 EQAAHRLRLDVVG

-128 RRVGAFTMALT
+128 RRVGAFNMALT

-156 RASVPLGLLVLVGAP
+156 RASVPLGLLVLIGAP
-171 VLMALGHYL
+171 LLMALGHFL
-180 ARPLEHRSQAEQERA
+180 ARPLEHRSGAEQERA

-221 VARYRTTSQASREA
+221 VTRYRATSQASREA

-300 AELAKARASAAR
+300 VELARARASAAR

-327 GEPGASGAASAS
+327 
-339 ASGRGASAAAPAEPA
+339 AEPA
-354 DAPASGSGSASDPGS
+354 AP
-369 VPASAVRV
+369 
-377 AEVLAAPGETTG
+377 T
-389 GTAES
+389 
-394 AASGAASASASGSA
+394 
-408 SGPASVPAP
+408 
-417 ASTSDPASASAP
+417 
-429 ASARTSASAP
+429 
-439 APVPSSVPGEL
+439 PGEL

-478 DTADAV
+478 DTADAA
-484 TLLRCLARRCDP
+484 TLLHCLARRCDP
-496 DRGSVELDGTPLTEL
+496 DRGRVELDGTPVTEL

-547 PQPAMDAAAVDEVA
+547 PRPAMDAAAVDEVA

-594 ADRSVL
+594 ADRAVL

-614 ARIAT
+614 ARIAA

-655 AEAPHEDLVRD
+655 AQGPHEDLVRD

>member
-1 MGADMSGRGVLRRA
+1 MGADTSGRGVIRRA
-15 VAGQRRDVVT
+15 VKGQRRDVVV

-39 VPVLIGM
+39 VPVLIGL

-55 DGGALALWLV
+55 DGGALAAWLV

-89 EQAAHALRLDVVR
+89 EQAAHQLRLDVVR

-128 RRVGAFTMALT
+128 RRVGALNMALT

-156 RASVPLGLLVLVGAP
+156 RASVPLGLLVLIGAP

-180 ARPLEHRSQAEQERA
+180 ARPLEHRSEAEQERA

-291 PIAVLAWVG
+291 PISVLAWVG
-300 AELAKARASAAR
+300 AELARARASAAR

-327 GEPGASGAASAS
+327 
-339 ASGRGASAAAPAEPA
+339 AEPA
-354 DAPASGSGSASDPGS
+354 TPA
-369 VPASAVRV
+369 
-377 AEVLAAPGETTG
+377 T
-389 GTAES
+389 
-394 AASGAASASASGSA
+394 
-408 SGPASVPAP
+408 
-417 ASTSDPASASAP
+417 
-429 ASARTSASAP
+429 
-439 APVPSSVPGEL
+439 GEL
-450 RLRGLGHAGLDGI
+450 RLHGLGHAGLDGI

-478 DTADAV
+478 DTADAA
-484 TLLRCLARRCDP
+484 TLLHCLARRCDP
-496 DRGSVELDGTPLTEL
+496 DRGRIELDGTPVTEL

-524 HDAQLFDGT
+524 HDAQLFDGS

-547 PQPAMDAAAVDEVA
+547 PRPAMDAAAVDEVA

-619 GIRRAR
+619 GIRRVR

-647 LIDGGTVT
+647 LIDGGTIT

>member
-1 MGADMSGRGVLRRA
+1 MGADTAGRGVIRRA
-15 VAGQRRDVVT
+15 VAGQRRDVAV
-25 GSLLGAAHQTGEAL
+25 GSLLGACHQTGEAL
-39 VPVLIGM
+39 VPVLIGL

-55 DGGALALWLV
+55 DGGALAIWLV
-65 VLAVVYAMLS
+65 VLAVVYTLLS

-89 EQAAHALRLDVVR
+89 EQAAHQLRLDVLR

-128 RRVGAFTMALT
+128 RRVGAVNMALT

-156 RASVPLGLLVLVGAP
+156 RASLPLGLLVLVGAP
-171 VLMALGHYL
+171 VLMALGHFL
-180 ARPLEHRSQAEQERA
+180 ARPLEHRSEAEQEQA

-221 VARYRTTSQASREA
+221 VDRYRATSQASREA

-253 TGAFI
+253 TGSFI

-291 PIAVLAWVG
+291 PIGMLAWVG
-300 AELAKARASAAR
+300 AELAKGRASAAR

-321 ETTGGT
+321 ET
-327 GEPGASGAASAS
+327 A
-339 ASGRGASAAAPAEPA
+339 
-354 DAPASGSGSASDPGS
+354 
-369 VPASAVRV
+369 
-377 AEVLAAPGETTG
+377 G
-389 GTAES
+389 GTAE
-394 AASGAASASASGSA
+394 
-408 SGPASVPAP
+408 PAAP
-417 ASTSDPASASAP
+417 A
-429 ASARTSASAP
+429 
-439 APVPSSVPGEL
+439 PGEL
-450 RLRGLGHAGLDGI
+450 RLNGLGHAGLDGL

-478 DTADAV
+478 DPADAQS
-484 TLLRCLARRCDP
+484 LLHCLARRRDP
-496 DRGSVELDGTPLTEL
+496 ERGSVELDGVPLTEL
-511 APAALRSALLVAE
+511 APAALRSTLLVAE

-533 LLDNVTAAAPAGAD
+533 LLENVTAAAPAGAD
-547 PQPAMDAAAVDEVA
+547 PGPAMDAAAVEEVA
-561 ATLPGGTAGRIGERG
+561 SALAGGTGGRIGERG

-614 ARIAT
+614 ARIAA

-647 LIDGGTVT
+647 LVDGGTIT